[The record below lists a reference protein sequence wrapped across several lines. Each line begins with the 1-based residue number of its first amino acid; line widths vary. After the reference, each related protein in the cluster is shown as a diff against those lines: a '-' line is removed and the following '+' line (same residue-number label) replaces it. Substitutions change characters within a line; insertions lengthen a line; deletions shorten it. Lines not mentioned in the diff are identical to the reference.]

1 MTNEQP
7 ASTNPFDRLVF
18 NPFWPIVFM
27 AVSLG
32 LVLLWNLV
40 ASIRG
45 YAAALRMEDQQTLA
59 SAQAFDAEEKLKVL
73 MMELLV
79 LAKQDPDAK
88 TIADKYQIRYNA
100 PVTPAAPVATPPTP
114 APAAKPA
121 PAAPEPEKAPAA
133 KEAAKPPQG

>member
-7 ASTNPFDRLVF
+7 ASTNPFDRMVF
-18 NPFWPIVFM
+18 NPFWPIAFL

-45 YAAALRMEDQQTLA
+45 YAAALRLEDQQTMA

-88 TIADKYQIRYNA
+88 AIADKYQIRYNA
-100 PVTPAAPVATPPTP
+100 PVPAETPAAP
-114 APAAKPA
+114 APADK
-121 PAAPEPEKAPAA
+121 PAAPAPEKAPAA
-133 KEAAKPPQG
+133 KDAAKEAAKPAQD